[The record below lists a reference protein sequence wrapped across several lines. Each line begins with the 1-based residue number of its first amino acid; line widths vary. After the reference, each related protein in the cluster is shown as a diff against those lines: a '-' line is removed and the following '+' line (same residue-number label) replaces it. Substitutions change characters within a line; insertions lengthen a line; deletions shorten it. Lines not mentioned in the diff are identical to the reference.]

1 MKKPLY
7 LVEKGNKVTVYRDGP
22 SFLVKS
28 RNRSPIRIPVFKI
41 DKVVIVGNVR
51 IDANSII
58 LCAENKIPVLF
69 ITPDNT
75 EKALI
80 LPYNHKLPKHYKEQ
94 RLILQSQETMMR
106 YKKWIYTRRSIMQL
120 KILKELFKGFSFP
133 HEIGEGNYQ
142 ILIKKFSQRHQINN
156 SKQKEK
162 SLPFSDHS
170 TPHSRHSEQSEE
182 SQSSSSL
189 IENKIKQSQSSSSDI
204 LSQRP
209 ELMRC
214 DREESNSNWVIVK
227 DIIEN
232 FLKAIITGRIIQ
244 AGLDIHYGIIH
255 KRVNYGLL
263 LDLSLIFEPE
273 ADFQTIKFFQSA
285 KSAIHNGEITEEG
298 IKQIIDRFESR
309 RDNFTQSVETVID
322 ELFEIIKDL
331 RK

>member
-7 LVEKGNKVTVYRDGP
+7 LVEKGNKVTVHRDGP
-22 SFLVKS
+22 SLLITS
-28 RNRSPIRIPVFKI
+28 RNKAPMRIPVRKI
-41 DKVVIVGNVR
+41 DKVVIIGNIR

-94 RLILQSQETMMR
+94 RLILQSQETMIR

-142 ILIKKFSQRHQINN
+142 FLIRNFSQRHQMN
-156 SKQKEK
+156 
-162 SLPFSDHS
+162 HS
-170 TPHSRHSEQSEE
+170 HFCHSERSEE
-182 SQSSSSL
+182 SQS
-189 IENKIKQSQSSSSDI
+189 
-204 LSQRP
+204 
-209 ELMRC
+209 
-214 DREESNSNWVIVK
+214 NWIMVK

-232 FLKAIITGRIIQ
+232 FLRAIILGRIIQ
-244 AGLDIHYGIIH
+244 AGLDPHLGIIH
-255 KRVNYGLL
+255 KRVNFGLL
-263 LDLSLIFEPE
+263 LDLFLIFEPE
-273 ADFQTIKFFQSA
+273 ADFQTIKFFQST
-285 KSAIHNGEITEEG
+285 KSSIHNGELTEVG
-298 IKQIIDRFESR
+298 VKQIIDRFESR
-309 RDNFTQSVETVID
+309 RESFTQSVETVID